1 MCVNIIGGFYVL
13 GSSSSRDRNSLLEQ
27 VRWLE
32 SQLSELHSQVVP
44 LIPHVL
50 ALRAAQLEAG
60 GRRRMSSPV
69 VPPPPT
75 FQVIADVH
83 QDDTRPMRSAEPR
96 PGTSRDFD

>member
-27 VRWLE
+27 VHRLE
-32 SQLSELHSQVVP
+32 LQLNELRSQVVP
-44 LIPHVL
+44 PIPHVS

-60 GRRRMSSPV
+60 RRRQTSSPV

-83 QDDTRPMRSAEPR
+83 QEDTRPARPIEPR
-96 PGTSRDFD
+96 FGTSRNF